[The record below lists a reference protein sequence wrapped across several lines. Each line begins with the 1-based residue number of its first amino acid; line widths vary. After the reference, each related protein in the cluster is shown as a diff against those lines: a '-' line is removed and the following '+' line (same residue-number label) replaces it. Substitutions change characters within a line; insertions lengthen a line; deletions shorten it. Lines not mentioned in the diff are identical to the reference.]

1 MKHLL
6 FIAATLLTAFT
17 AEAEVRG
24 YGPLTLDFSRA
35 KKMGQSI
42 VVPATNNQKKQLYI
56 AVICEGKVYNFTK
69 DEMKWGEWNEP
80 ENIYEFR
87 IVADVCNFI

>member
-6 FIAATLLTAFT
+6 FAAATLLIAFT

-35 KKMGQSI
+35 KNMGQSI
-42 VVPATNNQKKQLYI
+42 VVPATNNQKKQLYV
-56 AVICEGKVYNFTK
+56 AVICEGKVYNSTD

-80 ENIYEFR
+80 ENIYESR